1 MGGTGGGWWGSPSC
15 EEVLDWADKISGVSQ
30 SLRLSWLGLHLICI
44 ALPLGKPVRKP
55 KGRGLCLRAG
65 PRLGPFPEASL
76 AFMSRKTTLCFARGI
91 SLFTGS
97 LPHTP
102 ISW

>member
-1 MGGTGGGWWGSPSC
+1 M
-15 EEVLDWADKISGVSQ
+15 
-30 SLRLSWLGLHLICI
+30 HLICI

-91 SLFTGS
+91 SLFKDLSPTHPYLGKAQFWGKI
-97 LPHTP
+97 PKEEQRGREQG
-102 ISW
+102 